1 MKFKEIYNLVF
12 DDKELLMEVPH
23 IAIPLAYSLDRDE
36 NYFDAKIEKIPDNS
50 SQIEIVDHF
59 VHRFKKRRLNK
70 MQREK
75 VYSNIT
81 LNTMMN
87 LKFKMD
93 FETPV
98 SLENENSMS
107 IKDRIEFE
115 FDYIVDSYD

>member
-1 MKFKEIYNLVF
+1 
-12 DDKELLMEVPH
+12 MEVPH

>member
-1 MKFKEIYNLVF
+1 
-12 DDKELLMEVPH
+12 
-23 IAIPLAYSLDRDE
+23 
-36 NYFDAKIEKIPDNS
+36 
-50 SQIEIVDHF
+50 
-59 VHRFKKRRLNK
+59 
-70 MQREK
+70 
-75 VYSNIT
+75 
-81 LNTMMN
+81 MN